1 MDFFLDLLILL
12 SCGFILGTERS
23 NSHNIIGVRT
33 ISLVL
38 LGSFMFTYISTK
50 VGGDPARI
58 IAQVVTGIGFLGA
71 GLIFKDNSRNIQ
83 NLTTAV
89 LVWCISALGC
99 ITALS
104 MRFEALMFT
113 LIIYIILKIYKR
125 LIAK

>member
-1 MDFFLDLLILL
+1 MNFLIDLIILL
-12 SCGFILGTERS
+12 CVGFILGTERK

-33 ISLVL
+33 VSLVL
-38 LGSFMFTYISTK
+38 LGSFIFTYISTK

-71 GLIFKDNSRNIQ
+71 GLIFKDGSRNIQ

-99 ITALS
+99 VIALS
-104 MRFEALMFT
+104 MRLEALILT
-113 LIIYIILKIYKR
+113 IVIYVILKVYKI
-125 LIAK
+125 LIK

>member
-12 SCGFILGTERS
+12 SCGFILGMERS
-23 NSHNIIGVRT
+23 HSHNIIGVRT

-38 LGSFMFTYISTK
+38 LGSFMFTYISTQI
-50 VGGDPARI
+50 GGDPARI

-71 GLIFKDNSRNIQ
+71 GLIFKDSSKNIQ

-99 ITALS
+99 MTALS
-104 MRFEALMFT
+104 MRCEVLIFT
-113 LIIYIILKIYKR
+113 LIIYIILKVYKR